1 MTASVV
7 TRDEAPAENLQQTA
21 VVPRPSS
28 AVVVRS
34 AYKQYGQT
42 AILKDLNLTIPT
54 GKIYGLLGPSGC
66 GKTTLLSCIVGR
78 LHLDSG
84 EIKLKGKHISD
95 IGYMPQELALHN
107 ELSIKETFT
116 YYGYIF
122 NLSNDVIETR
132 GRELKELLKL
142 PSYSLSLNEI
152 SGGQQRRVSLAVAM
166 LHDPKLLILDEPTV
180 GLDPLISQSIWELLL
195 DLTSNEGKTVI
206 ITTHYI
212 EEAKQSQMI
221 GLMRKGTLLSEAT
234 PTELLTSCNC
244 SYLEE
249 AFLKICQNQVA
260 KTNSFKIPVKQPT
273 RRFSYARDLPP
284 PPLLN
289 NTLFTFGRFKAQ
301 VCKNIY
307 LLRRN
312 IPFTLFVIFLP
323 LIQTVLFNIACGHDP
338 KHLTLGILNDE
349 PVSQTGTCSLM
360 QTKNCFLDGGVP
372 VSCLVLERL
381 KEKTFELV
389 EYSSSEDG
397 QYAVSENKVWG
408 FLHFSKNFSSNLA
421 TRFNEGGDITDNNIF
436 DMGSIQAWIDNTN
449 KYMYDMIKRD
459 IFDSYTDVVDSLFNK
474 CNISE
479 RIGNTP
485 IRILDPV
492 YGNKNPSF
500 IHYASP
506 AIIALCAFYLPA
518 IYTGST
524 IISEKEGG
532 VIERVVLSGM
542 NFIEIA
548 LAQVLVQTIFIFIQT
563 TLVMIVMF
571 VIFDNPFVGNI
582 FPSFLLLT
590 MIGCGGMCFGF
601 FTAIICR
608 TTTEA
613 AFLGIGTNFLLKFL
627 CGLMW
632 PTEGIHYLL
641 RSISIYLPLT
651 MSTESLRSLTAK
663 GLGLQHPS
671 VYLGF
676 MSIFSWILV
685 FTLVSFV
692 MLKLK
697 RDVWTKS

>member
-1 MTASVV
+1 
-7 TRDEAPAENLQQTA
+7 
-21 VVPRPSS
+21 
-28 AVVVRS
+28 
-34 AYKQYGQT
+34 
-42 AILKDLNLTIPT
+42 
-54 GKIYGLLGPSGC
+54 
-66 GKTTLLSCIVGR
+66 
-78 LHLDSG
+78 
-84 EIKLKGKHISD
+84 
-95 IGYMPQELALHN
+95 
-107 ELSIKETFT
+107 
-116 YYGYIF
+116 
-122 NLSNDVIETR
+122 
-132 GRELKELLKL
+132 
-142 PSYSLSLNEI
+142 
-152 SGGQQRRVSLAVAM
+152 M

-195 DLTSNEGKTVI
+195 DLTANEGKTVI

-221 GLMRKGTLLSEAT
+221 GLMRKGTLLSEAS

-249 AFLKICQNQVA
+249 AFLKICQNHVA

-289 NTLFTFGRFKAQ
+289 NKLFTFGRFKAQ
-301 VCKNIY
+301 VCKNMY

-338 KHLTLGILNDE
+338 KHLSLGILNE
-349 PVSQTGTCSLM
+349 EFVGNSGKCSLT
-360 QTKNCFLDGGVP
+360 QTKNCFLDENVS

-389 EYSSSEDG
+389 EYTNEEDG
-397 QYAVSENKVWG
+397 KYAVKENKVWG
-408 FLHFSKNFSSNLA
+408 FIHFSKNFSDNLA
-421 TRFNEGGDITDNNIF
+421 IRFNDATDISDENGTDISDSMF
-436 DMGSIQAWIDNTN
+436 DKGTIHAWVDNTN
-449 KYMYDMIKRD
+449 KYMYDMIKKEV
-459 IFDSYTDVVDSLFNK
+459 FESYTDVVDSLFNK
-474 CNISE
+474 CNKSE
-479 RIGNTP
+479 KLGNIP
-485 IRILDPV
+485 IRLLEPV
-492 YGNKNPSF
+492 YGNKKPSF

-518 IYTGST
+518 IYTGAT

-548 LAQVLVQTIFIFIQT
+548 FAQVLVQMIFIIIQT

-571 VIFDNPFVGNI
+571 LVFDNPFVGDI
-582 FPSFLLLT
+582 FPSFTLLT
-590 MIGCGGMCFGF
+590 LIGSGGMCFGF
-601 FTAIICR
+601 FTAIVCR
-608 TTTEA
+608 TQTEA
-613 AFLGIGTNFLLKFL
+613 SFLGIGTNFLLKFL

-641 RSISIYLPLT
+641 RSVSVYMPLT

-663 GLGLQHPS
+663 GLGLEHPS

-676 MSIFSWILV
+676 VSIFSWILV
-685 FTLVSFV
+685 FSLASFI